1 MKNQENLIY
10 LQGKDPETDQ
20 TWHQWA
26 RAIFVNYV
34 HGGREI
40 PSQETERGPRTEK
53 QKMQTHPSGKF
64 RAEK

>member
-1 MKNQENLIY
+1 MKNQKNFIY

-26 RAIFVNYV
+26 RAIIFNYV
-34 HGGREI
+34 HEGREM
-40 PSQETERGPRTEK
+40 PSQETEREHQAEK
-53 QKMQTHPSGKF
+53 QKMQTNPSGKF